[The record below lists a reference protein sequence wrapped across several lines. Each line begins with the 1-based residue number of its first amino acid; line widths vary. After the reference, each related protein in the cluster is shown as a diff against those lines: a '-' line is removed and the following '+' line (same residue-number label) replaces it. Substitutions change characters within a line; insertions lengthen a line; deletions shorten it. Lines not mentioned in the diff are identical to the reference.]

1 MFSFSGSGIL
11 YKPQNGNNVMTGANC
26 CKKTSFIKAVCLTV
40 MTREKSIV
48 TQKGIVINDKL
59 LFAVKVPAVLIIYV
73 PRLSLIR
80 DKLLIKKQKSNGFK
94 IACTM
99 AKEE

>member
-1 MFSFSGSGIL
+1 
-11 YKPQNGNNVMTGANC
+11 
-26 CKKTSFIKAVCLTV
+26 

-48 TQKGIVINDKL
+48 TQKGIVINDK
-59 LFAVKVPAVLIIYV
+59 VPAVLIIYV
-73 PRLSLIR
+73 QRLSLIR

>member
-1 MFSFSGSGIL
+1 MKI
-11 YKPQNGNNVMTGANC
+11 
-26 CKKTSFIKAVCLTV
+26 
-40 MTREKSIV
+40 EKSIV

-73 PRLSLIR
+73 QRHSLIR
-80 DKLLIKKQKSNGFK
+80 DKLLIKKQKSNGSK